1 MDKLFELCPSLVNMH
16 STDRLEALVR
26 MCIAHVLNGH
36 EYVGIYE
43 TAEAYLEGLTPKLRK
58 ER

>member
-1 MDKLFELCPSLVNMH
+1 MDKLFELCPTIKNMH

-36 EYVGIYE
+36 EYVDIYA
-43 TAEAYLEGLTPKLRK
+43 TAEAYLEGLD
-58 ER
+58 E